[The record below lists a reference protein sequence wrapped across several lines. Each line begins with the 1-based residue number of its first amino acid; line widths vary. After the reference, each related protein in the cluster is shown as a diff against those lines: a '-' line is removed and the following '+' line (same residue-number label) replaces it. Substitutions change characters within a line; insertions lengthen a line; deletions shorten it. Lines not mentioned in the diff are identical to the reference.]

1 MGCTTSFNVCF
12 FVENQNAVIVI
23 TLNIGVDKIFRDV
36 ILLPKNTLVNCI
48 ILLETGVQLKELQN
62 FKKKGV
68 LMKKVNVFEIGITVK
83 GGLVRFLDQMIHVC
97 INLSIV
103 TIDVD
108 ILNSIGNA
116 NYYNY
121 CQYYYGNK

>member
-1 MGCTTSFNVCF
+1 
-12 FVENQNAVIVI
+12 
-23 TLNIGVDKIFRDV
+23 
-36 ILLPKNTLVNCI
+36 
-48 ILLETGVQLKELQN
+48 
-62 FKKKGV
+62 
-68 LMKKVNVFEIGITVK
+68 MKKVNVFEIGITVK